1 MSDFTIILS
10 RTRSASAQQRRFEDD
25 LLSWFRGRFAAKTF
39 VLPHIYDLKNSGS
52 TVKTLREQDGDWIVF
67 SWMYPRAAYWTL
79 RAFGIQG
86 TQVEAGKPTPIRNGA
101 RTIECLNMNDFA
113 DAGEAESKAEALLR
127 ERGLIDETAESAQ
140 GEPGEVEVLD
150 EMTLPRWYPVVDVD
164 ACGNCLECLNFC
176 LFGVYSVD
184 ENDALFV
191 EIPDACRN
199 GCPACSRVCPQGAIM
214 FPEHSDPTVAGGTVT
229 TADTTD
235 TAQQEKAAAEQA
247 AAQKPATQKPA
258 SLDALVDELD
268 KFEG

>member
-10 RTRSASAQQRRFEDD
+10 RTRTASAQQRRFEED
-25 LLSWFRGRFAAKTF
+25 LLSRLKERFAAKTF
-39 VLPHIYDLKNSGS
+39 VLPHIYDLKKTGS
-52 TVKTLREQDGDWIVF
+52 AVATLREQSGDWIVL

-86 TQVEAGKPTPIRNGA
+86 TQVEAGRPTPIRNGA
-101 RTIECLNMNDFA
+101 RTIECLNMNDFSDAAEA
-113 DAGEAESKAEALLR
+113 DSKVEALLR
-127 ERGLIDETAESAQ
+127 ERGLIDETADTGDIA
-140 GEPGEVEVLD
+140 PGQVRVLD
-150 EMTLPRWYPVVDVD
+150 EMTIPRWYPVVDVD

-214 FPEHSDPTVAGGTVT
+214 FPEHSDPAIAGGTVT
-229 TADTTD
+229 TADATD
-235 TAQQEKAAAEQA
+235 AAETAQQEKAAAEQA
-247 AAQKPATQKPA
+247 AAQKPA
-258 SLDALVDELD
+258 SLDALVDELG

>member
-10 RTRSASAQQRRFEDD
+10 RTRTASTEQRRFEDD
-25 LLSWFRGRFAAKTF
+25 LLSRLKGRFAAKTF
-39 VLPHIYDLKNSGS
+39 VLPHIYDLKKSGS
-52 TVKTLREQDGDWIVF
+52 AVKTLREQAGDWIVL

-86 TQVEAGKPTPIRNGA
+86 TQVESGKATPIRSGV
-101 RTIECLNMNDFA
+101 RTIECLNMNDSS
-113 DAGEAESKAEALLR
+113 DAAEAESKIEALLR
-127 ERGLIDETAESAQ
+127 ERGLIDETTEAAET
-140 GEPGEVEVLD
+140 EPGQVQVLD

-184 ENDALFV
+184 ENDSLFV
-191 EIPDACRN
+191 EVPDACRN

-214 FPEHSDPTVAGGTVT
+214 FPEHSDPAVAGGTIT
-229 TADTTD
+229 TADTAGAAD

-247 AAQKPATQKPA
+247 AAGKPA
-258 SLDALVDELD
+258 SLDALVDELG